1 MNHNDCTWTDMAY
14 PKALSPF
21 SPAVIAFHL
30 APLGTAD
37 PKLLPALSIYYS
49 HFAFSPS
56 FSTQETGIEVR
67 DAGGAA
73 QQHIVLT
80 FRRQSFLGL
89 SVESADWGSWDCGD
103 TTITFSSSR
112 TE

>member
-21 SPAVIAFHL
+21 SPAVVAFHL

-67 DAGGAA
+67 DAGGGCLATHCFNF
-73 QQHIVLT
+73 QET
-80 FRRQSFLGL
+80 KFLG
-89 SVESADWGSWDCGD
+89 SECGE
-103 TTITFSSSR
+103 R
-112 TE
+112 